1 MPGGRRHPP
10 HQGLPRARLTRCGS
24 RAAMVARDGDHRR
37 SRGIDRNDHWL
48 CVEHYLRHR
57 SARRISTC
65 GTIAAKKAS
74 LVATWWP
81 RGSRSS
87 VPLGHTDAGHGAHKW
102 KRARLGCRTVHQ
114 ATLHE
119 HLEEEGWH
127 VAAISRPVRPP
138 LHPSHSDGKTAS
150 QQARARQGLQMVKP
164 VVRRTWS
171 TRRMWPSELWAMEQR
186 LLSLASRTPSR
197 QPRKRASPRHG
208 LD

>member
-138 LHPSHSDGKTAS
+138 PLFIRAIATAT
-150 QQARARQGLQMVKP
+150 L
-164 VVRRTWS
+164 RRN
-171 TRRMWPSELWAMEQR
+171 
-186 LLSLASRTPSR
+186 
-197 QPRKRASPRHG
+197 KRAPGKVCKWSNPSSAEPGRRG
-208 LD
+208 GCGPVS